1 MLKLL
6 LGHASHGFQQQFF
19 PILLILGYFVYKMG
33 KSNWKKIWVELE
45 KLGSKK
51 KKNCKKYQ
59 EKGQQIGSFPVT
71 ETEKGTFPPK

>member
-51 KKNCKKYQ
+51 KKTVKNIKKRDN
-59 EKGQQIGSFPVT
+59 K
-71 ETEKGTFPPK
+71 